1 MGAIW
6 VYSED
11 TDIAK
16 QLLTLGRQLAEITQ
30 KPLCS
35 VVLNCTDVTELIT
48 SGADKVYCL
57 SGDSQQPESY
67 DQALA
72 QLAER
77 EKPDMVFVGATM
89 RGKDLAAKLAARLKA
104 GLVSDACEI
113 RWVNGTLE
121 TERMMYGGL
130 AICTES
136 LQLPALVTVPPRSYE
151 APRPDAGRKGEVVN
165 IGVSSDSRTSVTSMC
180 PVEHQGADIATAER
194 IVCVGRGLGKQE
206 DLRMVGQLADVLSA
220 EIGCTRS
227 IAEDYHWL
235 PNDKYIGLSG
245 QKTRPELYL
254 SLGVSGQVQHVA
266 GIRDSHIIVA
276 IDSNENAPIFDA
288 ADYGIV
294 GNLYDV
300 VPALTEAIRKANAAP
315 QKVAG

>member
-11 TDIAK
+11 TDITK
-16 QLLTLGRQLAEITQ
+16 QLLTLGRQLAELTQ
-30 KPLCS
+30 KPLCGL
-35 VVLNCTDVTELIT
+35 VLDAADASGLIAC
-48 SGADKVYCL
+48 GADKVYCL
-57 SGDSQQPESY
+57 RGDSPQPESY

-72 QLAER
+72 ELAEK
-77 EKPDMVFVGATM
+77 EKPDMVFIGATM
-89 RGKDLAAKLAARLKA
+89 RGKDLAAKLASRLQA
-104 GLVSDACEI
+104 GLVSDACAI
-113 RWVNGTLE
+113 HWVDGTLE
-121 TERMMYGGL
+121 TDRLMYGGL
-130 AICTES
+130 AICTET
-136 LQLPALVTVPPRSYE
+136 LELPALVTVPPRSYE
-151 APRPDAGRKGEVVN
+151 AVQPDDSRKGEVVN
-165 IGVSSDSRTSVTSMC
+165 IAVACDTRILVSSMC
-180 PVEHQGADIATAER
+180 PIEHQGADIATAER
-194 IVCVGRGLGKQE
+194 IICVGRGLAKQE
-206 DLRMVGQLADVLSA
+206 DLKIVDQLAAALNA

-245 QKTRPELYL
+245 QKTKPDLYL

-300 VPALTEAIRKANAAP
+300 VPALVEAINNANGASKKA
-315 QKVAG
+315 AG